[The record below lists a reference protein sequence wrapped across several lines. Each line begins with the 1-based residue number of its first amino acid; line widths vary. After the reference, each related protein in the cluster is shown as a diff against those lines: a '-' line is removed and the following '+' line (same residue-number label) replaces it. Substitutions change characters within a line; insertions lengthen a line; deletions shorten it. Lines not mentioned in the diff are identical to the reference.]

1 MPDAR
6 GNRIGER
13 SKTAIL
19 RMFGWFGRLRASLVA
34 TGELVRDIVGLLDF
48 LDLANLA
55 GKSLLRVNVKAIT
68 LALLVS
74 LGINRIARAVVDRD
88 ALSEEAVKSFTV
100 AYAAIAVVG
109 GILLVLTSVLVR
121 GSRIAA
127 AQAYHLNLTEVRK
140 RNELG
145 FLVRGLWTEA
155 YQEEAR
161 LLLSLPER
169 RQRERMVRALL
180 DNVRALPWCGVE
192 PCPGSPPGGAT
203 MDARIAS
210 AFRAIRDGG
219 LHLTR
224 VGFEFVAEN
233 VLSHPIPP
241 HLYSIWSGLD
251 FARVADYFDGGYFDV
266 SDDRLAHQI
275 AASPVL
281 ARAKLD
287 VRLPFGVK
295 LRYGVGAGIRR
306 LWFVLVTRAFAIQ
319 IAKQVDAL
327 NAKAARS
334 GGGAPTSYFNA
345 LHLFWPTFESEEDIE
360 LRFSADMLVA
370 VRQARLTLVKR
381 VFGRE
386 RAGAFR
392 GVDRMFVPNFLYVY
406 ELRKRCDPDYIDR
419 LVRSNLQEIEFVH
432 LSRSRIE
439 AEREDLAARK
449 SALDAFVA
457 VLPRLGLGPDGEKAE
472 AVRTLRY
479 AFLTDTGSVQR
490 EARAVAASQPAAL
503 ERLARACRRALE
515 ARELATQTLRELRIH
530 HLLCRE
536 QILNYRRQLADL
548 LGGAGNDAGVALA
561 SKETSA

>member
-13 SKTAIL
+13 SKSAIL
-19 RMFGWFGRLRASLVA
+19 RMFGLFGRLRASLVA
-34 TGELVRDIVGLLDF
+34 SGELVRDIVGLLDF

-161 LLLSLPER
+161 LLLPLAER
-169 RQRERMVRALL
+169 RRRERMVRALL

-192 PCPGSPPGGAT
+192 LCPGSPPGGAT
-203 MDARIAS
+203 MDARTAS

-287 VRLPFGVK
+287 VRLPLGVK

-327 NAKAARS
+327 NARVARQS
-334 GGGAPTSYFNA
+334 GAPSSYFNA

-360 LRFSADMLVA
+360 IRFSKDVLIA
-370 VRQARLTLVKR
+370 VRAARQALVRR

-392 GVDRMFVPNFLYVY
+392 GVDRMFVPNFLFVY
-406 ELRKRCDPDYIDR
+406 ELRKRCDPDFIDR
-419 LVRSNLQEIEFVH
+419 LVRTNFAELGFLR
-432 LSRSRIE
+432 LSPARLD
-439 AEREDLAARK
+439 AERDDLIARK
-449 SALDAFVA
+449 GALDAFVA
-457 VLPRLGLGPDGEKAE
+457 VLPQLGLDPAACSAE
-472 AVRTLRY
+472 GLRTLRY
-479 AFLTDTGSVQR
+479 AFLTDTAGVQLQ
-490 EARAVAASQPAAL
+490 ARAVAASTPGA
-503 ERLARACRRALE
+503 RNGLARACREALA
-515 ARELATQTLRELRIH
+515 AREMATRTLRELRIH

-536 QILNYRRQLADL
+536 QIVNYRRQLAEL
-548 LGGAGNDAGVALA
+548 LGDTGIDGGLALA

>member
-19 RMFGWFGRLRASLVA
+19 RMFGWFVRLRASLVA
-34 TGELVRDIVGLLDF
+34 TGELLRDIVGLLDF

-74 LGINRIARAVVDRD
+74 LGINRIARAIVDRD

-161 LLLSLPER
+161 LLLSLDER
-169 RQRERMVRALL
+169 RRRERTVRALL
-180 DNVRALPWCGVE
+180 DSVRAMPWCGVE
-192 PCPGSPPGGAT
+192 PCPGSTPGGAT
-203 MDARIAS
+203 MDARTAS

-219 LHLTR
+219 LYLTR

-233 VLSHPIPP
+233 VLSNPIPP
-241 HLYSIWSGLD
+241 HLYVIWSGLD

-281 ARAKLD
+281 ARAKSA
-287 VRLPFGVK
+287 VRLPLGVR

-327 NAKAARS
+327 NVRAARANGTPS
-334 GGGAPTSYFNA
+334 SYFNA

-370 VRQARLTLVKR
+370 VRQARQVLVKR
-381 VFGRE
+381 VFGRD
-386 RAGAFR
+386 RGGAFR
-392 GVDRMFVPNFLYVY
+392 GVDRMFVPNFLFVH

-419 LVRSNLQEIEFVH
+419 LVRSNLADLAFLG
-432 LSRSRIE
+432 LSRARLE
-439 AEREDLAARK
+439 AERADLVARK
-449 SALDAFVA
+449 ASLDAFSA
-457 VLPRLGLGPDGEKAE
+457 VLPQLGLDPEVCTAE
-472 AVRTLRY
+472 GQRTLRY
-479 AFLTDTGSVQR
+479 AFLTDAAAVQR
-490 EARAVAASQPAAL
+490 EARAVAASAPGARAA
-503 ERLARACRRALE
+503 LARACRDALTG
-515 ARELATQTLRELRIH
+515 RELATRTLRELRIH

-536 QILNYRRQLADL
+536 QILNYRRQLSEL
-548 LGGAGNDAGVALA
+548 LGDTWSDVGVAPA